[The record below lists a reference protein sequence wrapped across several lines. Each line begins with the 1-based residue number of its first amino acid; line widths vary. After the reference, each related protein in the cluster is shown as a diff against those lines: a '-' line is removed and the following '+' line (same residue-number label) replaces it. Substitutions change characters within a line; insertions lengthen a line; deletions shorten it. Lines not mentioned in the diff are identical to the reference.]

1 MLFSSVFF
9 LFTFLPIVLLIYNIL
24 PKNKKNLFLFI
35 SSLFFYA
42 WGEPIYVLIM
52 IFSTFFDYTV
62 GRLIEKNDDNNK
74 KRKLLLI
81 LSVVV
86 NLGMLFVF
94 KYSDFAIFNIN
105 NMLNLNIPLLG
116 LSLPIGISFYTF
128 QTMSYTIDVYLRKVK
143 AQHDIIA
150 FGTYVALFPQ
160 LIAGPI
166 VRYITVEKEINSRKQ
181 SINLFADGVTR
192 FIQGL
197 GKKVII
203 ANTLGAVWADI
214 KITSLNDL
222 VFLDS
227 WIGIICFALQI
238 YFDFSGYSDMAIGL
252 GKMFGFKFLENFNY
266 PYISKS
272 ITEFWRRWHISLS
285 SWFKEYV
292 YIPLGGNKY
301 GILKQLRNIVI
312 VWLLTGFWHGAE
324 WNFIMWGVYFASILI
339 IEKLF
344 LYKVLEKLPKIICHI
359 YSLILILIGWVLFEF
374 SDVNLIISYVKEMFT
389 YDSKL
394 ISNIGLYTINSNYI
408 FIILGLILA
417 TPLPNKIFNKLQ
429 DSKFKYINA
438 VVLLITFITS
448 IAFLVDSTYNPFLYF
463 RF

>member
-1 MLFSSVFF
+1 MLFSSIFF

-24 PKNKKNLFLFI
+24 PKDKKNIFLFLA
-35 SSLFFYA
+35 SLFFYA

-52 IFSTFFDYTV
+52 IFSTFFDYTI
-62 GRLIEKNDDNNK
+62 GRMIEKNDSNNF
-74 KRKLLLI
+74 KRKALLI
-81 LSVVV
+81 TSVVV

-105 NMLNLNIPLLG
+105 NIFNINIPLLG

-166 VRYITVEKEINSRKQ
+166 VRYITVEKEINNRKQ
-181 SINLFADGVTR
+181 SVSLFSEGIVR

-203 ANTLGAVWADI
+203 ANTLGAVWAGI
-214 KITSLNDL
+214 KVTSVSDL
-222 VFLDS
+222 VFFDS

-252 GKMFGFKFLENFNY
+252 GKMFGFNFLENFNY

-292 YIPLGGNKY
+292 YIPLGGNKF
-301 GILKQLRNIVI
+301 GIVKQLRNIII

-324 WNFIMWGVYFASILI
+324 WNFILWGIYFASILI

-344 LYKVLEKLPKIICHI
+344 LYKVLEKLPKIIGHI
-359 YSLILILIGWVLFEF
+359 YSVILILLGWVLFEF
-374 SDVNLIISYVKEMFT
+374 SSVNSIAQYVKEMFMF
-389 YDSKL
+389 DNRL
-394 ISNIGLYTINSNYI
+394 ISNVGLYAISSNYI
-408 FIILGLILA
+408 FIILGLLLA
-417 TPLPNKIFNKLQ
+417 TPFPNKIFNKIQ
-429 DSKFKYINA
+429 NSKFKYINIII
-438 VVLLITFITS
+438 LLIIFLTS
-448 IAFLVDSTYNPFLYF
+448 ISFLVDSTYNPFLYF